1 MPHDPISLTEHPNL
15 PAAFSSR
22 AHVGGDRGRI
32 LASDEFYLVFE
43 HRPLPLEEFMTG
55 QQVGPYPTEYLYG
68 LSVFYR
74 NSRNPHARRKLPI
87 LAICL
92 AYNDLI
98 CPKKPQGL
106 WASLSGA
113 PEEPG
118 RVFPI
123 VFSSRGQMNIFSVV
137 NDFTDET
144 AKAYLV
150 ERACAHLGI
159 PTNSS
164 RDVGP
169 LSLGSECPEVA

>member
-1 MPHDPISLTEHPNL
+1 MPHDPISLSECPNL
-15 PAAFSSR
+15 PAAFSSNSHAGR
-22 AHVGGDRGRI
+22 DRGRL

-118 RVFPI
+118 RVFTV
-123 VFSSRGQMNIFSVV
+123 VFSSSGQMIIFSVV

-144 AKAYLV
+144 AKEYLV
-150 ERACAHLGI
+150 GRACDHLNI
-159 PTNSS
+159 PRNCF

-169 LSLGSECPEVA
+169 LSLGSDCPAIA